1 MPRVASRA
9 AGLADP
15 AARREL
21 PDGSRSLGSGH
32 GDVRVGAG
40 PKPSYGNLAEDHM
53 FEVVAVNVRT
63 PSGTLQNPWNVTNN
77 NPSLQMQS
85 DESLTTLAQ
94 DNAGLFFAFGARA
107 QA

>member
-32 GDVRVGAG
+32 DDVLVGAG
-40 PKPSYGNLAEDHM
+40 PKHSCGNLVDDHM
-53 FEVVAVNVRT
+53 FEAVAVNVRT
-63 PSGTLQNPWNVTNN
+63 QSVTLQNPWNGTNN
-77 NPSLQMQS
+77 NRNVQMQF